1 MARHRID
8 GKGKVSNGLRVSCS
22 HVKRSHPNTRTD
34 YGNTVETSMRQA
46 MLASLTRPDVNRKLG
61 RIVVNAE
68 AKHHPGV
75 IKLGKG
81 WNASL
86 SMRTYQELRVRCG
99 L

>member
-8 GKGKVSNGLRVSCS
+8 GKGKVSKGLRVSCS
-22 HVKRSHPNTRTD
+22 HVKRSHPNTHTEFPE
-34 YGNTVETSMRQA
+34 YETNMRLA
-46 MLASLTRPDVNRKLG
+46 MRRALLRPDVNRKLG

-68 AKHHPGV
+68 AKHHPGI

-81 WNASL
+81 WNAHLSL
-86 SMRTYQELRVRCG
+86 RTYQTLRIPCG